1 MRPILALLFIV
12 SVVVGFFIAAGVFKL
27 GLEQVLERHGGVW
40 TIISGLSLL
49 PLMLCLAFLVDR
61 RR

>member
-1 MRPILALLFIV
+1 
-12 SVVVGFFIAAGVFKL
+12 
-27 GLEQVLERHGGVW
+27 VW

-61 RR
+61 RH